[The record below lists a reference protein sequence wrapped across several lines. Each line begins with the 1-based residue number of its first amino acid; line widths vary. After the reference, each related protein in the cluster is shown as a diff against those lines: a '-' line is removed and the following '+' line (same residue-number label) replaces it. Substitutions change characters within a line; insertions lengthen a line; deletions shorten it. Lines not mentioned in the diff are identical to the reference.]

1 MKNWNKTR
9 WIALGIMV
17 ISITISAQS
26 FEPVP
31 FDKKYHIGAGTVIGV
46 WGTFTGN
53 SLELT
58 PEQSALFGV
67 ATATAAGLGKEIWDI
82 SWCLLGDKH
91 ATFDTMDIAAT
102 TLGGI
107 VGAGLTYL
115 GMKVFKKKTPV
126 IYGMVNDNA
135 IQVGV
140 KIKL

>member
-1 MKNWNKTR
+1 MKR
-9 WIALGIMV
+9 
-17 ISITISAQS
+17 ITIILLLLLGWLSSSAQE
-26 FEPVP
+26 FKPID

-115 GMKVFKKKTPV
+115 GMKVFKKNSPV

-140 KIKL
+140 KIRL